1 MGHPEDC
8 NHKRTNSGKSRD
20 NEKKE
25 VTTNPRQKED
35 YKNDC
40 IFKTNVQFMNH
51 HQVSEQRFQTQSG
64 SKHAINWAYD
74 WRTSQRAGWVQI
86 KFEPLSFVS

>member
-1 MGHPEDC
+1 MGHPADC
-8 NHKRTNSGKSRD
+8 NHKRNSSGKRRD
-20 NEKKE
+20 NENQNKE

-40 IFKTNVQFMNH
+40 LFKTNVQFLNH

-64 SKHAINWAYD
+64 SKRAIN
-74 WRTSQRAGWVQI
+74 
-86 KFEPLSFVS
+86 